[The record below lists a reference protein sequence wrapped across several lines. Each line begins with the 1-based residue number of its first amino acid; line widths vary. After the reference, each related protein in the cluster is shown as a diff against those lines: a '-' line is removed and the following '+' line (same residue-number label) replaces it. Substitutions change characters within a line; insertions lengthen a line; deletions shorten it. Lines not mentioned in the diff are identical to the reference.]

1 MDRIVGGTKG
11 VLNGRV
17 FLPVIIP
24 PAINRARFINI
35 YRQLLRC
42 CLADGYRLI
51 GVN

>member
-35 YRQLLRC
+35 YRRRNC
-42 CLADGYRLI
+42 CAVVWPMAI
-51 GVN
+51 V